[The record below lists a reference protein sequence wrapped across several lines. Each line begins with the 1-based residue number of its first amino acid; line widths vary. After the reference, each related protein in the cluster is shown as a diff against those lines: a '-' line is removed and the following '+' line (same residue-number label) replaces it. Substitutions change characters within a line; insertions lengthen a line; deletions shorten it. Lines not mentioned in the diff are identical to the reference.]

1 VPGHGRWEDR
11 PAAKGEEA
19 YKASYHA
26 LAHEAGAIGGDLV
39 GDIHRVGDIAPDKDM
54 K

>member
-1 VPGHGRWEDR
+1 MPWDGRWEDR
-11 PAAKGEEA
+11 PAAKCEEA

-26 LAHEAGAIGGDLV
+26 LAHEAGAIGGELE
-39 GDIHRVGDIAPDKDM
+39 GDIHRVDDIAPDKDM